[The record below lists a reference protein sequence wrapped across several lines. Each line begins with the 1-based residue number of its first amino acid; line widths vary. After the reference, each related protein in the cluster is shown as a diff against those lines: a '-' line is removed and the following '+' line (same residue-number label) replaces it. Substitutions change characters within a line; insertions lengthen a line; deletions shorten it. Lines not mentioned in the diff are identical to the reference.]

1 MRKIVKRLIIAVAL
15 LLTIFAGISIAWLIH
30 YNTLIA
36 PMLKNENLEY
46 EGISSYWKKYS
57 AHDED
62 NRIGYTVAAP
72 RFLRFIGNISVITG
86 TSYDEDWNLE
96 TDYTYSLLYNPRL
109 FSNNLYDFTVRDYTD
124 CESMGDIPKTYSIF
138 LDKDWNLVSESEEG
152 IYEEFKDEIH
162 SFFND
167 HVLAFFGSEAFE

>member
-1 MRKIVKRLIIAVAL
+1 MKKSIKRLIIVFAL

-46 EGISSYWKKYS
+46 EGTSSYWKHYS
-57 AHDED
+57 VHDD
-62 NRIGYTVAAP
+62 NSSATYSVAAP
-72 RFLRFIGNISVITG
+72 RFLKFIGNLDVITS
-86 TSYDEDWNLE
+86 TNYDKDWNLE

-124 CESMGDIPKTYSIF
+124 CESMGDIHKTYSIF

-152 IYEEFKDEIH
+152 AYEEFKDEIH

-167 HVLAFFGSEAFE
+167 YVLAFFGSEAFE